1 LLSIDQ
7 LQLRRHEPKTKGD
20 PVPEPGLETSEPA
33 REQIT
38 TAKPAAYFTALQVAD
53 PLQAPRAHGMNVSL
67 ARRLAPLEARLK
79 ALQQRKDVEIVVK
92 EFAQPAPAQERAE
105 GAYRLHACPGECGGR
120 VRTGEERCSTC
131 GAALTWLSLTTG
143 EAI

>member
-1 LLSIDQ
+1 MS
-7 LQLRRHEPKTKGD
+7 
-20 PVPEPGLETSEPA
+20 
-33 REQIT
+33 
-38 TAKPAAYFTALQVAD
+38 
-53 PLQAPRAHGMNVSL
+53 VSL

-105 GAYRLHACPGECGGR
+105 GAYGECGGR

-131 GAALTWLSLTTG
+131 GATLTWLSLTTG